1 MVKATK
7 KKKNIFDYEADW
19 VPRKGRVFR
28 MKPST
33 KEEEQEEDQR
43 QDQRDQTQRAQG
55 DNIKTDAE
63 GEDRAYAQGDTYVED
78 DKLYIA
84 GSHTL
89 TDWFDDVTKIP
100 QWQYVPPGLNVGID
114 FMNSWLGKKLLGTGD
129 LRQAE
134 RYKAGREALLNNKKI
149 DWVGGQS
156 RRIGCVAAPKGF
168 S

>member
-7 KKKNIFDYEADW
+7 RKKNIFDYEADW
-19 VPRKGRVFR
+19 VPGKGRAFM
-28 MKPST
+28 MKQSK
-33 KEEEQEEDQR
+33 KEEEQEAVQK
-43 QDQRDQTQRAQG
+43 APG
-55 DNIKTDAE
+55 DKIKTDAE

-78 DKLYIA
+78 DKLYVA

-134 RYKAGREALLNNKKI
+134 RYKAGREALVSNKK
-149 DWVGGQS
+149 
-156 RRIGCVAAPKGF
+156 
-168 S
+168 